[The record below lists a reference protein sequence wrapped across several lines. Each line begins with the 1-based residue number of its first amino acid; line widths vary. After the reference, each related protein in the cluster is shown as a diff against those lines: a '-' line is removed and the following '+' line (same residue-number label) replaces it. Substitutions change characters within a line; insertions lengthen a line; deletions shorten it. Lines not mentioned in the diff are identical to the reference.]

1 MEKNNSNVNTLM
13 ATPYQFEGRLPLKQA
28 IPLGLQHV
36 LAMFVGNLTPILI
49 ITAACG
55 SEDLAG
61 LQVTLLQNAMLIA
74 GIVTL
79 VQLFA
84 VGPIGGKVPIIM
96 GTSSGFVGVFQ
107 SVVEIMGG
115 GVAAYGA
122 IMGASLIG
130 GLFETVLGAF
140 LKPLRRFFP
149 SVVTGTVVLAI
160 GLSLIGV
167 GVSSFGGGS
176 SANDY
181 GSIEN
186 LLIALVVM
194 IIILALKH
202 GTKGIT
208 SSSCILFGIIAGYI
222 ICAVLAVIL
231 PTTAVNADGVEYTKA
246 WVLNW
251 DKVAQAKW
259 FAVPQ
264 IMPVKPVFDLRA
276 ILPVLIM
283 FIVTAVET
291 VGDISG
297 CIEGGMGREATDSEL
312 SGGVMC
318 DGIGSSFA
326 ALFGVLPNTS
336 FSQNVGLV
344 TMTKIV
350 NRFALGCGAVFL
362 ILCGLLPKL
371 AALVSIMP
379 QCVLG
384 GAAVIMFSSIVMSGI
399 QLITKEPLTARNMTI
414 VSVALGLGYGIG
426 ANSAVLSGLPKAV
439 QLIFGGSGIVPA
451 AFVAIILNVLL
462 PKEEA

>member
-1 MEKNNSNVNTLM
+1 
-13 ATPYQFEGRLPLKQA
+13 
-28 IPLGLQHV
+28 
-36 LAMFVGNLTPILI
+36 
-49 ITAACG
+49 
-55 SEDLAG
+55 
-61 LQVTLLQNAMLIA
+61 
-74 GIVTL
+74 
-79 VQLFA
+79 
-84 VGPIGGKVPIIM
+84 
-96 GTSSGFVGVFQ
+96 
-107 SVVEIMGG
+107 
-115 GVAAYGA
+115 
-122 IMGASLIG
+122 
-130 GLFETVLGAF
+130 
-140 LKPLRRFFP
+140 
-149 SVVTGTVVLAI
+149 
-160 GLSLIGV
+160 
-167 GVSSFGGGS
+167 
-176 SANDY
+176 
-181 GSIEN
+181 
-186 LLIALVVM
+186 M
-194 IIILALKH
+194 IIILVLKH
-202 GTKGIT
+202 GTKGLT

-222 ICAVLAVIL
+222 ICAVLAIFL

-276 ILPVLIM
+276 IVPVLIM

-318 DGIGSSFA
+318 DGVGSSFA

-350 NRFALGCGAVFL
+350 NRFALGCGAIFL